1 MFKSFLFL
9 FVVLGFIGHSNGH
22 IITGKIGEYPIEM
35 EVEDVNWE
43 TGEINGKY
51 RYASK
56 TSYLQLKGGI
66 MQNVIWLEESY
77 KDKVTGTFYLALEG
91 GKIAGKWISGVKWY
105 EVVLDAPEATV
116 AKMRTKNLSDY
127 AQEVSKDVSGGYAT
141 ETYFLNDMWFQED
154 NPQMEIGF
162 NGGALVLEEMGNDS
176 LRFSVNTVCGPTYHI
191 AEATGIAHRIGHNA
205 FGCLYSVYESD
216 TCFVH
221 IELLEKSAHV
231 WAEGNFACGFGA
243 RAYLDHTFTKITN
256 RFDFE
261 WEDLSIGEMKKH

>member
-1 MFKSFLFL
+1 MFKPFLFL
-9 FVVLGFIGHSNGH
+9 LFVLGIHAKSNGH

-35 EVEDVNWE
+35 DVEDVNWE
-43 TGEINGKY
+43 TGEIKGKY
-51 RYASK
+51 RYTSK

-77 KDKVTGTFYLALEG
+77 KDKATGTFYLELEG
-91 GKIAGKWISGVKWY
+91 DKISGKWISGVKWY
-105 EVVLDAPEATV
+105 NVVLDASEVTV
-116 AKMRTKNLSDY
+116 AKMRTKTLSDY
-127 AQEVSKDVSGGYAT
+127 AQEVSRGVSGGYAT

-162 NGGALVLEEMGNDS
+162 NGGALALEEIGNDS
-176 LRFSVNTVCGPTYHI
+176 LRFSVNTICGPTYHI
-191 AEATGIAHRIGHNA
+191 AEATGIAHRIVNNT
-205 FGCLYSVYESD
+205 FGCLYLVYESD
-216 TCFVH
+216 TCFVN

-256 RFDFE
+256 RFQFGV
-261 WEDLSIGEMKKH
+261 EDLSIDEMKRE